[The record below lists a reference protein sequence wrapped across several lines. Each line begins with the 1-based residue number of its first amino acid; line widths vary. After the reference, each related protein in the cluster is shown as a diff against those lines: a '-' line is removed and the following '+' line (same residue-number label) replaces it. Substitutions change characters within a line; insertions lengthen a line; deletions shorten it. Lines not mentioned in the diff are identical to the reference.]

1 MLHSAAN
8 SRMIVYL
15 PRLRRAPHRVI
26 SINVMSICWLWWTPL
41 FAVPPKL
48 DLPWSILY
56 VLVTLQPVYES
67 CLQLKVLKLQACKY
81 LTDTSL
87 EPSIKKNALPAL
99 CELDLSYG
107 TLCQSAIE
115 ELLACCTHLS
125 HVSLNGCINM
135 HDLNWGFSGDQLS
148 QIPSVSIPH
157 VSSLGEQ
164 QLSNEQ
170 PKRLLEN
177 LNCVGCPNIKGAYS
191 NGTRFPFVIIKP
203 FPVWEFEGGW
213 YSLLQLVRS
222 QFEQLLFIGIIAT
235 GMSKIK

>member
-1 MLHSAAN
+1 M
-8 SRMIVYL
+8 
-15 PRLRRAPHRVI
+15 
-26 SINVMSICWLWWTPL
+26 
-41 FAVPPKL
+41 
-48 DLPWSILY
+48 
-56 VLVTLQPVYES
+56 
-67 CLQLKVLKLQACKY
+67 QACKY

-87 EPSIKKNALPAL
+87 EPLYKENALPAL

-177 LNCVGCPNIKGAYS
+177 LNCVGCPNIKKVLIPMAQGFLLS
-191 NGTRFPFVIIKP
+191 
-203 FPVWEFEGGW
+203 
-213 YSLLQLVRS
+213 SLNLSLSGNLKEVD
-222 QFEQLLFIGIIAT
+222 IACYNLCVLNLRYVL
-235 GMSKIK
+235 